1 VADVGR
7 GVRGS
12 AVDVDGGLALVVG
25 VDGVLVGGDVRI
37 ASGLTTNLTSSPG
50 SQFSTARV
58 TPLSSSMKSAGEI
71 VSGETVSSASAA
83 GAEGASV
90 SSSTTVTVAGS
101 EVVSVSW
108 SAPQTLYSPGSRAAS
123 LLIVPLTLPLSS
135 AVTVATPNGDSAVP
149 PMRSTAPPGVKPSP
163 STVIPSF

>member
-58 TPLSSSMKSAGEI
+58 TPLSSSTKSAGEI
-71 VSGETVSSASAA
+71 ISGETVSSASAA
-83 GAEGASV
+83 GVEGSSV
-90 SSSTTVTVAGS
+90 SSSTTVTVTGTG
-101 EVVSVSW
+101 VVSISCPG
-108 SAPQTLYSPGSRAAS
+108 PQTLYSPGSSAAS
-123 LLIVPLTLPLSS
+123 LLSVPLNVPLSS
-135 AVTVATPNGDSAVP
+135 AVTVSTPKGD
-149 PMRSTAPPGVKPSP
+149 
-163 STVIPSF
+163 